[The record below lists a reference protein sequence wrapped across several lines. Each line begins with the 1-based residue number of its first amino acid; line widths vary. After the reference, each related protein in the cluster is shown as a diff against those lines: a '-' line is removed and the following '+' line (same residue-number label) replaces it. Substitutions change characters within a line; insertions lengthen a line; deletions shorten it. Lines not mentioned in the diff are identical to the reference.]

1 MCGGLKIT
9 RVPFG
14 RTSSAGLL
22 FFLVPGGHERFR
34 TLQHP
39 LVPRRPIVHLRRKG
53 PYGSVNSECEPIVHR
68 RAVCGSERLEVVLET
83 IHPILLW
90 ASLAWI
96 FPPDEFSVH
105 QPLREAPG
113 GLSGHGSREQ
123 KSPLSHIAR
132 VWINRVR
139 LPILLVV
146 IKSDAPAGAP
156 RVVHCTV
163 YVLIVNRPLPCRG
176 LLDILYTVYCIYIIW
191 CTSSGTLYSMFV
203 DRQSTIYPA
212 VVYWIYLYA
221 VYSIFNRPRRGKGR
235 IQYTVVYPIDHGGV
249 KVD

>member
-22 FFLVPGGHERFR
+22 CFLVPGGHDFFPS
-34 TLQHP
+34 LQHP

-83 IHPILLW
+83 IHPILLR
-90 ASLAWI
+90 ASPAWI

-105 QPLREAPG
+105 RPLREAPG

-123 KSPLSHIAR
+123 KSPLSNGSFPKLCQYIPQIAENESQALSGR
-132 VWINRVR
+132 DSFQQIVEEKPPDNVQFQQ
-139 LPILLVV
+139 LFQNSGYTTVTIL
-146 IKSDAPAGAP
+146 K
-156 RVVHCTV
+156 
-163 YVLIVNRPLPCRG
+163 
-176 LLDILYTVYCIYIIW
+176 
-191 CTSSGTLYSMFV
+191 
-203 DRQSTIYPA
+203 A
-212 VVYWIYLYA
+212 VTK
-221 VYSIFNRPRRGKGR
+221 RDGR
-235 IQYTVVYPIDHGGV
+235 
-249 KVD
+249 

>member
-1 MCGGLKIT
+1 MPGCIHRRVCTAQAIPYTYLQMCEGLKIT

-22 FFLVPGGHERFR
+22 FFLVPGGHELFR

-96 FPPDEFSVH
+96 FPPDDFSVH

-123 KSPLSHIAR
+123 KSPLSNGSFHALAPCLLEGLS
-132 VWINRVR
+132 VR
-139 LPILLVV
+139 KLSV
-146 IKSDAPAGAP
+146 GAA
-156 RVVHCTV
+156 
-163 YVLIVNRPLPCRG
+163 LA
-176 LLDILYTVYCIYIIW
+176 
-191 CTSSGTLYSMFV
+191 
-203 DRQSTIYPA
+203 A
-212 VVYWIYLYA
+212 VPDN
-221 VYSIFNRPRRGKGR
+221 S
-235 IQYTVVYPIDHGGV
+235 QE
-249 KVD
+249 